1 MALKFSHGMAFGV
14 RKKSSELLLKKRRTH
29 IKGHK
34 NIERERERELV
45 QSLCH
50 KCHWLGA
57 EHNGVMEMLLDSRR
71 IPFHS

>member
-34 NIERERERELV
+34 NIERESESWCKVYVTNVIGSV
-45 QSLCH
+45 QSIM
-50 KCHWLGA
+50 
-57 EHNGVMEMLLDSRR
+57 V
-71 IPFHS
+71 